1 MRTTILVDIINPKLK
16 IIKVPDAK
24 VTLNKLSS
32 AFMVNNQSITQ
43 PTKIASERITIKIM
57 QQQQQQQL
65 AIFPKPSLTLD
76 FPEFA
81 YSRLPF
87 TARLDFPFLTSPYF
101 PVF

>member
-43 PTKIASERITIKIM
+43 PTKVASERITIKIM
-57 QQQQQQQL
+57 QQQQQQQF
-65 AIFPKPSLTLD
+65 AIFPQPSLTLD
-76 FPEFA
+76 FPEFC
-81 YSRLPF
+81 L
-87 TARLDFPFLTSPYF
+87 LTPYF
-101 PVF
+101 HCQT

>member
-16 IIKVPDAK
+16 IIEVPDAK

-57 QQQQQQQL
+57 QQQQQQQF
-65 AIFPKPSLTLD
+65 AISPKPSLILD
-76 FPEFA
+76 FPEFC
-81 YSRLPF
+81 L
-87 TARLDFPFLTSPYF
+87 LTPYF
-101 PVF
+101 HCQT